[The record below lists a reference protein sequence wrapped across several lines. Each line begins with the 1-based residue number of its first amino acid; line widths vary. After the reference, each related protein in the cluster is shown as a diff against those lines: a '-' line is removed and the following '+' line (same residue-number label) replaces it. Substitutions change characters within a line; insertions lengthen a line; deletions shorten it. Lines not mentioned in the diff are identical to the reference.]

1 MVELTMP
8 AGDRELAALRA
19 EIDRIDSEL
28 VKLIAARMKV
38 VDEVI
43 AVKRETGLPALIPE
57 RVEEV
62 AARVREQAGHLGA
75 PPELAELV
83 YRRMMD
89 WVIAYEEERLKGAEK
104 A

>member
-1 MVELTMP
+1 MS
-8 AGDRELAALRA
+8 AGEKELAQLRA

-28 VKLIAARMKV
+28 VKLLAARMKV
-38 VDEVI
+38 VDQVI
-43 AVKRETGLPALIPE
+43 AVKTRTGLPALIPE

-62 AARVREQAGHLGA
+62 ADRVREEAKRLGA

-89 WVIAYEEERLKGAEK
+89 WVIAYEDQRLKAGK
-104 A
+104 

>member
-1 MVELTMP
+1 LVELKMP
-8 AGDRELAALRA
+8 AGEKELAALRA

-28 VKLIAARMKV
+28 VKLLAERMKV
-38 VDEVI
+38 VDQVI
-43 AVKRETGLPALIPE
+43 AVKTRTGLPALIPE

-62 AARVREQAGHLGA
+62 ADRVREEAKRLGA

-89 WVIAYEEERLKGAEK
+89 WVIAYEDKRLKAGK
-104 A
+104 

>member
-1 MVELTMP
+1 VVELTMS
-8 AGDRELAALRA
+8 AGEKDLTELRA

-28 VKLIAARMKV
+28 VKLLAARMKV
-38 VDEVI
+38 VDQVI
-43 AVKRETGLPALIPE
+43 AVKTKTGLPALIPE

-62 AARVREQAGHLGA
+62 AGRVRAEAERLGA

-89 WVIAYEEERLKGAEK
+89 WVIAYEEQRLNGGK
-104 A
+104 

>member
-1 MVELTMP
+1 MAT
-8 AGDRELAALRA
+8 GDRELAEFRT

-28 VKLIAARMKV
+28 VKLLAARMQV
-38 VDEVI
+38 VDRVI
-43 AVKRETGLPALIPE
+43 AVKRATGLPALIPE

-62 AARVREQAGHLGA
+62 AARVREEAKRLGA

-89 WVIAYEEERLKGAEK
+89 WIIAYEERRLQG
-104 A
+104 

>member
-1 MVELTMP
+1 MAT
-8 AGDRELAALRA
+8 GDRELAEFRA

-38 VDEVI
+38 VDAVI
-43 AVKRETGLPALIPE
+43 AVKRETGLPALIAE

-62 AARVREQAGHLGA
+62 AARVREEAERLGA

-89 WVIAYEEERLKGAEK
+89 WIIAYEERRLKG
-104 A
+104 

>member
-1 MVELTMP
+1 VELTM
-8 AGDRELAALRA
+8 ATGDHELAEFRA

-28 VKLIAARMKV
+28 VKLLAARMQV
-38 VDEVI
+38 VDRVI
-43 AVKRETGLPALIPE
+43 AVKRKTGLPALIPE

-62 AARVREQAGHLGA
+62 AARVREEAQRLGA

-89 WVIAYEEERLKGAEK
+89 WIIAYEERRLKGG
-104 A
+104 

>member
-1 MVELTMP
+1 MSAGEKNLT
-8 AGDRELAALRA
+8 ELRA

-28 VKLIAARMKV
+28 VKLLAARMKV
-38 VDEVI
+38 VDQVI
-43 AVKRETGLPALIPE
+43 AVKTKTGLPALIPE

-62 AARVREQAGHLGA
+62 AGRVRAEAERLGA

-89 WVIAYEEERLKGAEK
+89 WVIAYEEQRLKGGK
-104 A
+104 

>member
-1 MVELTMP
+1 MS
-8 AGDRELAALRA
+8 AGEKELAQLRA

-28 VKLIAARMKV
+28 VKLLAARMKV
-38 VDEVI
+38 VDQVI
-43 AVKRETGLPALIPE
+43 AVKNKTGLPALIPE

-62 AARVREQAGHLGA
+62 AGRVREEATRLGA

-89 WVIAYEEERLKGAEK
+89 WVIAYEDQRLKSPK
-104 A
+104 

>member
-1 MVELTMP
+1 MAVGDPELSH
-8 AGDRELAALRA
+8 LRA

-28 VKLIAARMKV
+28 VKLIAERIKIVDQV
-38 VDEVI
+38 VTI
-43 AVKRETGLPALIPE
+43 KKETGLPALIPD

-62 AARVREQAGHLGA
+62 AQRVREEAERLGA

-89 WVIAYEEERLKGAEK
+89 WIIDYEEQQLKG
-104 A
+104 

>member
-1 MVELTMP
+1 MST
-8 AGDRELAALRA
+8 GDRELAKFRA

-28 VKLIAARMKV
+28 VKLLAARMQV
-38 VDEVI
+38 VDQVI
-43 AVKRETGLPALIPE
+43 SVKRETGLPALIPE

-62 AARVREQAGHLGA
+62 AMRVREEAKRLGA

-89 WVIAYEEERLKGAEK
+89 WIIAYEERRLKG
-104 A
+104 

>member
-1 MVELTMP
+1 MP
-8 AGDRELAALRA
+8 AGDRELAKFRA

-28 VKLIAARMKV
+28 VKLLAARMQV
-38 VDEVI
+38 VDQVI

-62 AARVREQAGHLGA
+62 ATRVREEAKRLGA
-75 PPELAELV
+75 PPELAEIV

-89 WVIAYEEERLKGAEK
+89 WVIAYEERRLKG
-104 A
+104 